1 MVKQTAGR
9 DALGEFA
16 PKFAQLNDD
25 VLFGGVWSR
34 EDALSLKL
42 RSIITVTALVSKGM
56 VDSSFEYH
64 LKSAKANGVTRIEMA
79 ELFTH
84 GELDCPGFTAVAEDP
99 VTFVEKLGS
108 DRNIW
113 VVGGNTILKPLL
125 EHGMVDHLI
134 VQVAPVLLGEGIPL
148 FTQAEELHRFKLE
161 AVNRYGQFAE
171 SCVRDSRG
179 RPQGHRRCLSS
190 HLSPVKPC

>member
-1 MVKQTAGR
+1 MVTQAAGR

-56 VDSSFEYH
+56 VDSSFEYR

-84 GELDCPGFTAVAEDP
+84 GELDCPGFIAVAEDP
-99 VTFVEKLGS
+99 VTFVEKLEP

-148 FTQAEELHRFKLE
+148 FMQAEELHRFKLE

-171 SCVRDSRG
+171 LVCAR
-179 RPQGHRRCLSS
+179 
-190 HLSPVKPC
+190 